1 MMTDNNLSNSL
12 IKNLNNLNDYIIKEN
27 LTDNILKKYKFI
39 ILFKKIKSID
49 EVYNIQ
55 NYFLSN
61 FYFIKELD

>member
-12 IKNLNNLNDYIIKEN
+12 IKNLNNLNKHIIKEN
-27 LTDNILKKYKFI
+27 ITNNILKKYKFI
-39 ILFKKIKSID
+39 ILFKKVKSID